1 MEKYILEN
9 SLWNIASKVSEVEG
23 ESFVYGLRDGSF
35 LKVFTDDF
43 VRLNERVNGNSL
55 ELKIL
60 ESKNLKLPYYIKK
73 PKDVYYARDGRFKGY
88 STPGFDGIDIYQH
101 FHTMGFFDQMLPE
114 NYTKIYRRLET
125 VINEANKEGI
135 VFPDI
140 CSEGNVLYSP
150 RSGSIALVDYDGF
163 QIGEDRSIVYLSE
176 ALGDKSQYENPKYT
190 RNGLY
195 TSELD
200 KKSMVIHY
208 FANAFDINLSIVG
221 KKDPITGC
229 MVTVDG
235 EMDRIGVYDSE
246 VRDVVKTAFSDKG
259 NNGSIVEAVSKFD
272 YENSIFLESK
282 GKTLIK
288 GRVRF

>member
-1 MEKYILEN
+1 MEKYVFEN
-9 SLWNIASKVSEVEG
+9 SLGNIVSKVSEVEG
-23 ESFVYGLRDGSF
+23 ESFVYRLRDGSF

-43 VRLNERVNGNSL
+43 VKLNERVNGNSL

-60 ESKNLKLPYYIKK
+60 ESKNISLPYYIKK
-73 PKDVYYARDGRFKGY
+73 PKDVYYTRDGRFKGY
-88 STPGFDGIDIYQH
+88 TTPGFDGIDIYEH
-101 FHTMGFFDQMLPE
+101 FYTMGFFEQMLPE
-114 NYTKIYRRLET
+114 NYSKIYRRLEG
-125 VINEANKEGI
+125 VINDANKEGI

-140 CSEGNVLYSP
+140 CSEGNVLYNP

-163 QIGEDRSIVYLSE
+163 QIGDDRSIVYLSE
-176 ALGDKSQYENPKYT
+176 ALGDKKQYENPKYT

-200 KKSMVIHY
+200 KKSLIIHY
-208 FANAFDINLSIVG
+208 FANAFDINLSMVG
-221 KKDPITGC
+221 KKDPVTGC

-235 EMDRIGVYDSE
+235 EMDKIEVYDPE
-246 VRDVVKTAFSDKG
+246 IRDVVKTAFSDKG
-259 NNGSIVEAVSKFD
+259 SNGSIVEAVSKFD
-272 YENSIFLESK
+272 YENSIFLTQR

>member
-1 MEKYILEN
+1 MEKYIFDY
-9 SLWNIASKVSEVEG
+9 SLGNIVSKVSEVEG
-23 ESFVYGLRDGSF
+23 ESFVYRLRDGSF

-43 VRLNERVNGNSL
+43 VRLNERSNGNSL

-73 PKDVYYARDGRFKGY
+73 PKDIYYTSDGRFKAY
-88 STPGFDGIDIYQH
+88 STPGFDGIDIYKY
-101 FHTMGFFDQMLPE
+101 FYTMGFFDQMLPE
-114 NYTKIYRRLET
+114 NYTKIYRRIESAI
-125 VINEANKEGI
+125 VEANKEGV

-140 CSEGNVLYSP
+140 CSEGNVLYNP

-176 ALGDKSQYENPKYT
+176 ALGDRKQYDNPKYSN
-190 RNGLY
+190 NGLY

-200 KKSMVIHY
+200 KKSMIIHY
-208 FANAFDINLSIVG
+208 FANAFDVNLSMVG

-235 EMDRIGVYDSE
+235 EMDKIGIYDSE
-246 VRDVVKTAFSDKG
+246 IRDVVKTAFSDKG
-259 NNGSIVEAVSKFD
+259 SNGSIVEAVSKFD
-272 YENSIFLESK
+272 YEDSIFLTK
-282 GKTLIK
+282 GGKTLVK